1 MAALICSV
9 AGYCSLNPDS
19 TGNILYGLCKD
30 VIFATVTE
38 QPRKNN
44 KAAVAI
50 ALLSI
55 VVIVQGIKIYLD
67 YKDKAAVQQELDVT
81 AENLDSTLKRLEEIK
96 TELDDKIKQI
106 EKLGGDVAELEK
118 ARAEVDVEL
127 KSVRKRNDK
136 AIRELKDRVEGYE
149 ELLVA
154 KDQEIERLQSLNKE
168 LFTENKSL
176 KTKQNVLNDSINQ
189 LEKNKQDLQSKVAIA
204 SQLKA
209 ENIAVLAMN
218 SKGKE
223 RESPFRNRQIEKL
236 KVEFNLAENKVAP
249 IEGKK
254 IMIRVTDEN
263 GQPIFNVDKGS
274 GTFMLDGKEEFY
286 TAAQEIL
293 FDNTRQKLT
302 FVYEKGSDYASGNYT
317 VEIFT
322 DGYKMGTVQFSVK

>member
-1 MAALICSV
+1 
-9 AGYCSLNPDS
+9 
-19 TGNILYGLCKD
+19 
-30 VIFATVTE
+30 VTE
-38 QPRKNN
+38 QPEPPKKNN

-67 YKDKAAVQQELDVT
+67 YTEKAATKQELEAT
-81 AENLDSTLKRLEEIK
+81 TENLESTLTRLNEIK

-118 ARAEVDVEL
+118 ARAEVEVEL

-136 AIRELKDRVEGYE
+136 AVRELKDRVEGYE
-149 ELLVA
+149 ELLHA
-154 KDQEIERLQSLNKE
+154 KDEEITRLQSVNKE
-168 LFTENKSL
+168 LFTENKTL
-176 KTKQNVLNDSINQ
+176 KTKQNVLNDSINR
-189 LEKNKQDLQSKVAIA
+189 LAKNTDALQSKVIIA

-209 ENIAVLAMN
+209 ENVTVVALN

-223 RESPFRNRQIEKL
+223 RESPFRNRQLEKL
-236 KVEFNLAENKVAP
+236 RVEFNIAENKVAP

-254 IMIRVTDEN
+254 IMIRVIDEN
-263 GQPIFNVDKGS
+263 GQAIFDVEKGS
-274 GTFMLDGKEEFY
+274 GTFIVEGREEFY

-293 FDNTRQKLT
+293 FDNTKQKLS
-302 FVYEKGSDYASGNYT
+302 FIYEKGSDYASGNYT